1 MELDLDQNQPFKYEV
16 WGTCPCGTS
25 VICFVW
31 HWLFDSHCAS
41 GINLPGPALALLREM
56 LDHDDVAAAR
66 RQNSSSMLFDM
77 ALSRSCYSTVTKVD
91 VRSSQGATSL
101 MFAADAG
108 DEEVCALLLHAGADP
123 SVPCPILERFA
134 MLFLFGF
141 LSFLMPNSCFLVE
154 ATDADGDDAVAWA
167 KARGHELSCLGR
179 AS

>member
-1 MELDLDQNQPFKYEV
+1 MR
-16 WGTCPCGTS
+16 CGALVPAGLQS
-25 VICFVW
+25 FV
-31 HWLFDSHCAS
+31 LFGIGFLILTVH

-123 SVPCPILERFA
+123 SVPCPILECFA

-154 ATDADGDDAVAWA
+154 ATDLDGDDAVAWA

-179 AS
+179 AP